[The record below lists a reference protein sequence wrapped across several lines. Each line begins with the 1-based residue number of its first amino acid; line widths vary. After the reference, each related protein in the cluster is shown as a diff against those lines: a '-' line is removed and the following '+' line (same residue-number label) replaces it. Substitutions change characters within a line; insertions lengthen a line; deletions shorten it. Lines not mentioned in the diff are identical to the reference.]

1 MATSFNFM
9 DFINELDKMG
19 FYDVALPFLLV
30 FTIVFAVLQKVKIFG
45 DKSKNF
51 NAVIGL
57 VMAFL
62 FVRNTAVVETMNLF
76 LPKVSLISIV
86 IISALL
92 LVGLLLGKT
101 SSGFTGVLGGAGMI
115 LALVALGWSFF
126 GSAEGLGFELP
137 SWLDM
142 SSADRNFWIGVVVFV
157 AFFWFITADS
167 SDREN
172 SFGKKVGKFL
182 EELPKGFGRES
193 P

>member
-1 MATSFNFM
+1 MATSFNFS
-9 DFINELDKMG
+9 DFIVQLDKMG
-19 FYDVALPFLLV
+19 FYDVALPFLLI
-30 FTIVFAVLQKVKIFG
+30 FTIVFAVLQKVQIFG

-51 NAVIGL
+51 NAVIAL

-62 FVRNTAVVETMNLF
+62 VVRSTAIVETMNLF
-76 LPKVSLISIV
+76 LPKVSLISVV

-101 SSGFTGVLGGAGMI
+101 SSGFTGILGGLGMI

-126 GSAEGLGFELP
+126 GSSDALGFELP

-142 SSADRNFWIGVVVFV
+142 SSADTNFWIAIIFFVVI
-157 AFFWFITADS
+157 FWFITSDS
-167 SDREN
+167 SAND

-182 EELPKGFGRES
+182 KELPGDFGK